1 MLAAVGL
8 TAQVSWLKN
17 RHWCLSLGGIF
28 TCHFHLQGWRVRY
41 FLCVSVSL
49 FLKWELQNILGWLTI
64 VISSPRRLKEDGFEF
79 KARMSY
85 GQDPITNWKKRR
97 RGGTDEGMEEQ
108 NGERSE
114 REGEMVRGKWTY
126 GSTIFQ
132 RDNAIDRR
140 KTCKEHIEEHQQMI
154 NIVFS
159 AHIQWQLYIYQHS
172 NKCMKKKM
180 KIPFI
185 LAHFYVI

>member
-1 MLAAVGL
+1 MEGTPTSRIQVHWLFPTINCSKMLAAVGL

-85 GQDPITNWKKRR
+85 GQDPITHWKKKEEGRNR
-97 RGGTDEGMEEQ
+97 WRNGGTEG
-108 NGERSE
+108 GKKW
-114 REGEMVRGKWTY
+114 EGR
-126 GSTIFQ
+126 
-132 RDNAIDRR
+132 RDGWR
-140 KTCKEHIEEHQQMI
+140 KMNVWKHHFPKGQC
-154 NIVFS
+154 N
-159 AHIQWQLYIYQHS
+159 WQ
-172 NKCMKKKM
+172 KKNM
-180 KIPFI
+180 
-185 LAHFYVI
+185 